1 MNYWKAKIVKT
12 VLSDAR
18 IKEEK
23 SRIQTQI

>member
-1 MNYWKAKIVKT
+1 MSYWKAKIVKT

-23 SRIQTQI
+23 NRIQTQI